1 MNTTMSQTQLEM
13 RAVLEKQKQSWLDE
27 GYARVETRIN
37 RLTRLNRLVLE
48 NQHALINACNA
59 DFGNRSKQQS
69 QMGEILAV
77 KTNLEHSIKHVRKW
91 MKPEKRPVMFPMNLM
106 GARARVEYV
115 PKGVIGVLGTW
126 NFPVYTA
133 LSPVAGILAA
143 GNRCMVKLSEL
154 NPETAALLQKLIAQY
169 FDESELAAV
178 TGGADV
184 GADFAALPLDHIIF
198 TGGTG
203 IGRHIL
209 QAAVKNLTPCT
220 LELGGK
226 SPVIV
231 GRSYDTVKAAERIMS
246 GKQLNQG
253 QACLAPD
260 YVFVAKEQK
269 DVLVATITK
278 FYSQLFPTILN
289 NPDYSCV
296 INERHEKRLLNYIA
310 DAKQKGAEVIEIN
323 PAREDFSKQSPQMH
337 KVPMTL
343 IIEPADDM
351 LCMQEELFGP
361 VLCIKTYTHLNE
373 CIHYINNRPRPLG
386 LYYFGNDA
394 REEREVLDRTISG
407 GVTLNDVMT
416 HTSCEDLPFG
426 GIGNSGMGA
435 YHGIDGFRTFSHAR
449 AIFKQSKLD
458 LLKLA
463 GLLPPYGDKAQKQ
476 LDNLTRLKS

>member
-1 MNTTMSQTQLEM
+1 M
-13 RAVLEKQKQSWLDE
+13 
-27 GYARVETRIN
+27 
-37 RLTRLNRLVLE
+37 
-48 NQHALINACNA
+48 
-59 DFGNRSKQQS
+59 
-69 QMGEILAV
+69 
-77 KTNLEHSIKHVRKW
+77 TNLEHSIRNIHKW
-91 MKPEKRPVMFPMNLM
+91 MKAEKRPVPFPMNLL
-106 GARARVEYV
+106 GATARVEYV

-154 NPETAALLQKLIAQY
+154 NPVTATLLQKLITQY
-169 FDESELAAV
+169 FDETELAAI
-178 TGGADV
+178 TGGPEV
-184 GADFAALPLDHIIF
+184 GAEFAALPLDHIIF

-209 QAAVKNLTPCT
+209 QAAVQNLTPCT

-269 DVLVATITK
+269 ELLISTIVQ
-278 FYSQLFPTILN
+278 FYSQLFPTVLN
-289 NPDYSCV
+289 NPDYTSI
-296 INERHEKRLLNYIA
+296 INERHRKRLLSYIS
-310 DAKQKGAEVIEIN
+310 DASQKGAEVKEIN
-323 PAREDFSKQSPQMH
+323 PAKEDFSKQAEGLH
-337 KVPMTL
+337 KIPMTL
-343 IIEPADDM
+343 IIDATDDM

-361 VLCIKTYTHLNE
+361 VLCILTYSDINK
-373 CIHYINNRPRPLG
+373 CIYYVNNRPRPLG
-386 LYYFGNDA
+386 LYYFGNDTQ
-394 REEREVLDRTISG
+394 EERQVLDRTISG
-407 GVTLNDVMT
+407 GVTLNDVMS

-426 GIGNSGMGA
+426 GIGSSGMGA
-435 YHGIDGFRTFSHAR
+435 YHGVDGFRTFSHAR
-449 AIFKQSKLD
+449 AVYKQSKLD

-463 GLLPPYGDKAQKQ
+463 GLLPPYSDKAQKQ
-476 LDNLTRLKS
+476 LDNLTRLKY

>member
-1 MNTTMSQTQLEM
+1 MQDIL
-13 RAVLEKQKQSWLDE
+13 QKQQQAFLRE
-27 GYARVETRIN
+27 GTVTAATRIN
-37 RLTRLNRLVLE
+37 RLTRAYRMIGE
-48 NQHALINACNA
+48 NQQAIIEACNA
-59 DFGNRSKQQS
+59 DFGNRSLHQS
-69 QMGEILAV
+69 QMGEVLAV
-77 KTNLEHSIKHVRKW
+77 MTNCDHSIKHLRKW
-91 MKPEKRPVMFPMNLM
+91 MKAEKRPVMFPLNLM

-115 PKGVIGVLGTW
+115 PKGVVGVLGTW

-133 LSPVAGILAA
+133 LSPVAGIFAA

-154 NPETAALLQKLIAQY
+154 NPSTAALLQQLIAKY
-169 FDESELAAV
+169 FDETELTAI
-178 TGGADV
+178 TGGPEV
-184 GADFAALPLDHIIF
+184 GAAFAALPLDHIIF

-209 QAAVKNLTPCT
+209 QAAIKNLTPCT

-269 DVLVATITK
+269 ELLINTMVQ
-278 FYSQLFPTILN
+278 FYSQLFPTIIN
-289 NPDYSCV
+289 NPDYTSI
-296 INERHEKRLLNYIA
+296 INERHQQRLLNYIK
-310 DAKQKGAEVIEIN
+310 DARQKYAEIVEIN
-323 PAREDFSKQSPQMH
+323 PAKEDFSQQSEGMH
-337 KVPMTL
+337 KLPMTL
-343 IIEPADDM
+343 IVDPTDDM

-361 VLCIKTYTHLNE
+361 LLCIKTYSDVNE
-373 CIHYINNRPRPLG
+373 CIQYINTRPRPLG
-386 LYYFGNDA
+386 LYYFGHDA
-394 REEREVLDRTISG
+394 QEERNVLDRTISG
-407 GVTLNDVMT
+407 GVTLNDVMS

-426 GIGNSGMGA
+426 GIGHSGMGA

-449 AIFKQSKLD
+449 AIYKQSKLD

-463 GLLPPYGDKAQKQ
+463 GMLPPYGEKCQKQ
-476 LDNLTRLKS
+476 LDQLTKLKR